1 LVHGDLHPENV
12 ILTADGPM
20 VIDWRNA
27 EEGPAEFDL
36 AMSAV
41 ILAQALLDPTYAEVA
56 GLIRGTLESFLA
68 AAPDPSAQ
76 LRAALERRAADPAIS
91 EAERPR
97 LTVAAD
103 LIRANLP

>member
-1 LVHGDLHPENV
+1 LHKLPAPSGRAGLALVHGDLHPENV

-20 VIDWRNA
+20 VMT
-27 EEGPAEFDL
+27 G
-36 AMSAV
+36 
-41 ILAQALLDPTYAEVA
+41 
-56 GLIRGTLESFLA
+56 
-68 AAPDPSAQ
+68 APDPSAQ